1 MFDLVFKH
9 GYNTKVF
16 VLVSS
21 VKEDFI
27 SRARGVSDLKA
38 HLVLTTK
45 YRRKVFTGEMINRL
59 HEILKELLRKWDC
72 EVVDFN
78 GESDHVHLLF
88 RYTPQTELPKFIN
101 NVKTVTSRYL
111 RKEFPDRVNQF
122 YRKDVLWNG
131 SYFIASCGG
140 VTVETLKKYVE
151 SQNKPE

>member
-1 MFDLVFKH
+1 VFDLVFEY
-9 GYNTKVF
+9 GYTTKAF

-21 VKEDFI
+21 MKSDFI

-59 HEILKELLRKWDC
+59 DEILKELLKKWDC

-78 GESDHVHLLF
+78 GESDHVHLIF

-111 RKEFPDRVNQF
+111 RKEFAIRINQF
-122 YRKDVLWNG
+122 YKKDVLWNG

>member
-1 MFDLVFKH
+1 MNSD
-9 GYNTKVF
+9 Y
-16 VLVSS
+16 
-21 VKEDFI
+21 I

-45 YRRKVFTGEMINRL
+45 YRQGVLTGQMIDRL
-59 HEILKELLRKWDC
+59 GEILKDLLLKWDSK
-72 EVVDFN
+72 VVDFN

-88 RYTPQTELPKFIN
+88 QYTPQTELPKFIN
-101 NVKTVTSRYL
+101 NIKTVTSRYL

-122 YRKDVLWNG
+122 YYKDVLWNG

-151 SQNKPE
+151 SQDKPK

>member
-1 MFDLVFKH
+1 
-9 GYNTKVF
+9 
-16 VLVSS
+16 VSTS
-21 VKEDFI
+21 NNEFI

-45 YRRKVFTGEMINRL
+45 YRKKVFTGEMVDRL
-59 HEILKELLRKWDC
+59 NEIFQDLLLKWDC
-72 EVVDFN
+72 LLIEFN

-88 RYTPQTELPKFIN
+88 RYTPQTDLPKFIN
-101 NVKTVTSRYL
+101 NIKTVSSRYL
-111 RKEFPDRVNQF
+111 RKEFPEQVDTF

-151 SQNKPE
+151 GQSKNGKQRYHSRIPTCSSSF

>member
-1 MFDLVFKH
+1 MPD
-9 GYNTKVF
+9 
-16 VLVSS
+16 S
-21 VKEDFI
+21 FI
-27 SRARGVSDLKA
+27 SRARGISDLKA

-45 YRRKVFTGEMINRL
+45 YRKKVFTGEMINRL
-59 HEILKELLRKWDC
+59 GRILEELLIKWDS

-78 GESDHVHLLF
+78 GEADHVHLIF
-88 RYTPQTELPKFIN
+88 RYTPQTSLPKFIN

-122 YRKDVLWNG
+122 CYKDALWNG

-151 SQNKPE
+151 NQSKPE

>member
-1 MFDLVFKH
+1 
-9 GYNTKVF
+9 
-16 VLVSS
+16 VSS
-21 VKEDFI
+21 VKSDFI

-45 YRRKVFTGEMINRL
+45 SRRKVFTGEMINRL
-59 HEILKELLRKWDC
+59 HEILKELLKKWDC

-78 GESDHVHLLF
+78 GEADHVHLLF

-111 RKEFPDRVNQF
+111 RKEYSDRINEF
-122 YRKDVLWNG
+122 YKKDVLWNG

-140 VTVETLKKYVE
+140 VTIETLKKYVE

>member
-1 MFDLVFKH
+1 MSTMKD
-9 GYNTKVF
+9 
-16 VLVSS
+16 
-21 VKEDFI
+21 EFI

-59 HEILKELLRKWDC
+59 DEILKELLKKWDC

-111 RKEFPDRVNQF
+111 RKEYSDRINQF
-122 YRKDVLWNG
+122 YKKDVLWNG

-140 VTVETLKKYVE
+140 VTIETLKKYVE

>member
-1 MFDLVFKH
+1 VFDLVFEY
-9 GYNTKVF
+9 GYNTLVF

-21 VKEDFI
+21 VQSDFI

-59 HEILKELLRKWDC
+59 HEILKELLKKWDC

-111 RKEFPDRVNQF
+111 RKEYSDRINQF
-122 YRKDVLWNG
+122 YKKDVLWNG

>member
-1 MFDLVFKH
+1 M
-9 GYNTKVF
+9 
-16 VLVSS
+16 SS
-21 VKEDFI
+21 MKEEFI

-59 HEILKELLRKWDC
+59 NEILKELLKKWDC

-111 RKEFPDRVNQF
+111 RKEYSDRVNQF
-122 YRKDVLWNG
+122 YKKDVMQEWLVFYCILWRSN
-131 SYFIASCGG
+131 S
-140 VTVETLKKYVE
+140 
-151 SQNKPE
+151 